1 MACSTVRHAE
11 EPAVIPREDIDKV
24 RELVRI
30 EDIVGDYVSLKHA
43 GSGSMK
49 GLCPFHDEKSP
60 SFHVRPLVGRWHC
73 FGCGEGGDV
82 FSFIEKI
89 EHIPFVEAI
98 QFLARKVGVE
108 LRDDARPREDRGVTR
123 ARLVDAHTQA
133 VEFYRQRLA
142 ENTHAR
148 EFLTRRGFE
157 QPVIDMFEVGYSPDS
172 WDELLRHLRA
182 KGFTEK
188 ELAATGLFTT
198 GTRGMYDRFR
208 GRLMWPIHSIT
219 GETIGFGARIL
230 GEGQPKYLNTPDSQ
244 LYQKSKV
251 LYGLDLAKK
260 HIAAERQIV
269 IVEGYTD
276 VMAAHIAGV
285 TTAVATC
292 GTAFGTEHTKIVRRL
307 IGDSASPSAGVML
320 STGQSVGGEIIFTFD
335 GDAAGQKAALRAYE
349 EDQAF
354 AAQTFIAVAKDG
366 KDPADVWLEKGDEA
380 VKALIDSREPLF
392 AFAIRSV
399 LKGAR
404 LDTAE
409 GRVAGLRAAAPMVA
423 GIRDRVLRGEYTRQL
438 AGWLGMDED
447 TVRGYVRGAS
457 GSQGQAR
464 QTPAQLAPRN
474 QLRDPIERIE
484 RESLEV
490 ILQMPN
496 YAGAAGVDDLPSETF
511 VVPVHRSIHDAIR
524 AAGGVA
530 AYSLK
535 ADEFASRG
543 VADAGGKANAWFI
556 DQVCAQAEPEVAT
569 AISQIAVAPIPQT
582 DPEGMWNYARGII
595 LSLLRLGVT
604 RQIGEIRGRLQRTNP
619 EDDEYVALFT
629 RLIQLEQQKRA
640 YEEA

>member
-1 MACSTVRHAE
+1 M
-11 EPAVIPREDIDKV
+11 IPREDIDKV

-30 EDIVGDYVSLKHA
+30 EEIVGDYVSLRHA
-43 GSGSMK
+43 GAGSMK
-49 GLCPFHDEKSP
+49 GLCPFHDEKTP

-82 FSFIEKI
+82 FSFIERI
-89 EHIPFVEAI
+89 EHIPFIEAV

-108 LRDDARPREDRGVTR
+108 LRDDARPRENRGITR
-123 ARLVDAHTQA
+123 SRLVDAHTQA
-133 VEFYRQRLA
+133 VIFYRERLRDNA
-142 ENTHAR
+142 HAR
-148 EFLTRRGFE
+148 DFLTGRGFD
-157 QPVIDMFEVGYSPDS
+157 QDAIDAFEVGYSPDS
-172 WDELLRHLRA
+172 WDELLRHLRG
-182 KGFTEK
+182 KGFTEQ
-188 ELAATGLFTT
+188 ELAATGLFSS
-198 GTRGMYDRFR
+198 GARGMYDRFR
-208 GRLMWPIHSIT
+208 GRLMWPIRSIT
-219 GETIGFGARIL
+219 GETIGFGARII
-230 GEGQPKYLNTPDSQ
+230 GEGQPKYLNTPETQ

-260 HIAAERQIV
+260 QIAAERRVV

-285 TTAVATC
+285 KTAVATC

-320 STGQSVGGEIIFTFD
+320 SSGQSIGGEIIFTFD

-354 AAQTFIAVAKDG
+354 AAQTFISVAKDG
-366 KDPADVWLEKGDEA
+366 RDPADVWLADGDEA
-380 VKALIDSREPLF
+380 IHRLIESREPLF

-399 LKGAR
+399 LTGAR
-404 LDTAE
+404 LETAE

-447 TVRGYVRGAS
+447 TVRSYVRGA
-457 GSQGQAR
+457 GGPQGHAR
-464 QTPAQLAPRN
+464 QTPAQLAPRS

-496 YAGAAGVDDLPSETF
+496 YAGAAGVDDLPAETY

-530 AYSLK
+530 AYSRK
-535 ADEFASRG
+535 AEEFAARG
-543 VADAGGKANAWFI
+543 IDDPQGRANAWFI
-556 DQVCAQAEPEVAT
+556 DEVTSQAGPEVAA
-569 AISQIAVAPIPQT
+569 AISQIAVAPLPQS
-582 DPEGMWNYARGII
+582 DPEGMWGYARGII

-619 EDDEYVALFT
+619 EDEDYVALFT

>member
-1 MACSTVRHAE
+1 M
-11 EPAVIPREDIDKV
+11 IPREDIDKV
-24 RELVRI
+24 RELIRI
-30 EDIVGDYVSLKHA
+30 EDIVGDYVSLRNA
-43 GSGSMK
+43 GADSQK
-49 GLCPFHDEKSP
+49 GLCPFHDEKTP
-60 SFHVRPLVGRWHC
+60 SFHVRPHVGRWHC

-82 FSFIEKI
+82 FSFVEKI
-89 EHIPFVEAI
+89 EHIPFIEAV
-98 QFLARKVGVE
+98 QFLARKAGVE
-108 LRDDARPREDRGVTR
+108 LRDEDRPRENRGVTR

-133 VEFYRQRLA
+133 VEFYRQRLR
-142 ENTHAR
+142 ENPQAQ

-157 QPVIDMFEVGYSPDS
+157 QEVIDTFEVGYSPDS
-172 WDELLRHLRA
+172 WDELLRHLRT

-188 ELAATGLFTT
+188 ELAATGLFST

-208 GRLMWPIHSIT
+208 GRLMWPIRSIT

-230 GEGQPKYLNTPDSQ
+230 GDGQPKYLNTPESQ

-251 LYGLDLAKK
+251 LYGLDLAK
-260 HIAAERQIV
+260 RQIAQDRRVV

-276 VMAAHIAGV
+276 VMAAHVAGV
-285 TTAVATC
+285 KTAVATC
-292 GTAFGTEHTKIVRRL
+292 GTAFGSEHTKIVRRL

-320 STGQSVGGEIIFTFD
+320 SSGQAVGGEIIFTFD
-335 GDAAGQKAALRAYE
+335 GDEAGQKAALRAYE

-366 KDPADVWLEKGDEA
+366 KDPADIWLENGDEA
-380 VKALIDSREPLF
+380 IHKLVDSREPLF

-404 LDTAE
+404 LETAE
-409 GRVAGLRAAAPMVA
+409 GRVAGLRAASPMVA

-438 AGWLGMDED
+438 SGWLGMDED
-447 TVRGYVRGAS
+447 TVRSYVRGAS
-457 GSQGQAR
+457 SQGQAR
-464 QTPAQLAPRN
+464 QTPAQLAPRS

-490 ILQMPN
+490 ILQLPHF
-496 YAGAAGVDDLPSETF
+496 AGAAGVDDLPAETF
-511 VVPVHRSIHDAIR
+511 VVPIHRSIHDAMR

-530 AYSLK
+530 AYTEKVGELQ
-535 ADEFASRG
+535 ARG
-543 VADAGGKANAWFI
+543 VDDPPSTANAWFI
-556 DQVCAQAEPEVAT
+556 DAVSQHAEPEVAA

-582 DPEGMWNYARGII
+582 DPNGLWNYARGII

-604 RQIGEIRGRLQRTNP
+604 RQIGEIRGRLQRTSP
-619 EDDEYVALFT
+619 DDDDYVALFT